1 MRNPEDLKKEILGN
15 ENGLIL
21 EGSISGMFI
30 RPNKKSYNWPDLN
43 LFENIDTTLLLF
55 FQYNFAVV
63 LDFWTF
69 QGKHNIYTLS
79 VK

>member
-1 MRNPEDLKKEILGN
+1 
-15 ENGLIL
+15 
-21 EGSISGMFI
+21 MFI